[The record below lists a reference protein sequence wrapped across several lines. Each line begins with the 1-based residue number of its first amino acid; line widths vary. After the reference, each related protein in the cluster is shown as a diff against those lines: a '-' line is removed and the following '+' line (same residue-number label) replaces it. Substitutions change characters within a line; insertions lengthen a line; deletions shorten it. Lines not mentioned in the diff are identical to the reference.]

1 MTRLLFVWLIGCGSA
16 LAAQA
21 TLYPEDQPVT
31 LNGLLKVVQAY
42 GPPGYGLMPSTKSQD
57 AKITYW
63 ALELPFE
70 VTLPCRPDSP
80 ELADIQCGSTKR
92 VRLLFKVGPETTS
105 MESKA
110 RTMINRK
117 VTIRGKLHR
126 RTQMIDMTPVYMDVA
141 DIDLRI

>member
-1 MTRLLFVWLIGCGSA
+1 MTRFFLIWLIGCSSA

-21 TLYPEDQPVT
+21 TVYPEDQPVT
-31 LNGLLKVVQAY
+31 LNGILKIVRAY
-42 GPPGYGLMPSTKSQD
+42 GPPGYGQMPSTKGQD

-63 ALELPFE
+63 ALDVPFE
-70 VTLPCRPDSP
+70 VTLSCKPDSP

-92 VRLLFKVGPETTS
+92 VRLFFKVEPETKR
-105 MESKA
+105 MESIA

-117 VTIRGKLHR
+117 VTVKGKLHR

-141 DIDLRI
+141 DIDLKI

>member
-1 MTRLLFVWLIGCGSA
+1 
-16 LAAQA
+16 
-21 TLYPEDQPVT
+21 
-31 LNGLLKVVQAY
+31 
-42 GPPGYGLMPSTKSQD
+42 
-57 AKITYW
+57 
-63 ALELPFE
+63 
-70 VTLPCRPDSP
+70 
-80 ELADIQCGSTKR
+80 LADIQCGSTKR